1 MFTISDDVHKRVKM
15 LKAKF
20 SAKKRKALTWDE
32 FFELLLNR
40 ERKKEQLKSWLYTLG
55 IFVAITFILIPTI
68 VVALFIEPLAA
79 MSMLLM
85 FLLIGFI
92 VASFSAYVLTPWT
105 LRGIK
110 PFENTPPQ
118 VLKSLE
124 ELSKKAGLKKVPK
137 LMLAETP
144 EINAMTYASISGNRV
159 CVTRGLMEA
168 YQDGKIDEEE
178 LKGILGHEIG
188 HIKNFDCLKW
198 SLVLSWI
205 SIFDTIGTIMMLLGQ
220 GIAHI
225 GTVLSE
231 STEEVVIEKKWNGSY
246 VARREGGWMGLS
258 IALTGWMLYI
268 SGIIQKIIAKIA
280 SILAFHLSRKQEIAA
295 DELGAELTNPE
306 NIANA
311 LRKIDTLNN
320 ELVAE
325 KIAMLPYADRWQLQ
339 PRNPSRIDK

>member
-105 LRGIK
+105 LRKIK
-110 PFENTPPQ
+110 PFETTPPQ

-168 YQDGKIDEEE
+168 YQDGK
-178 LKGILGHEIG
+178 
-188 HIKNFDCLKW
+188 
-198 SLVLSWI
+198 
-205 SIFDTIGTIMMLLGQ
+205 
-220 GIAHI
+220 
-225 GTVLSE
+225 
-231 STEEVVIEKKWNGSY
+231 
-246 VARREGGWMGLS
+246 EGGWD
-258 IALTGWMLYI
+258 Y
-268 SGIIQKIIAKIA
+268 Q
-280 SILAFHLSRKQEIAA
+280 
-295 DELGAELTNPE
+295 
-306 NIANA
+306 
-311 LRKIDTLNN
+311 
-320 ELVAE
+320 
-325 KIAMLPYADRWQLQ
+325 
-339 PRNPSRIDK
+339 